1 MIETILLNFLFL
13 LFPVIIALVFF
24 EDKLTSLNKYLIVVL
39 SAVTLVLCMAF
50 PIKLDLGFIIDL
62 RFIPFIIIALFGG
75 YKMVFPLYLVLNGYR
90 FIIGG
95 EGTYQSL
102 IFSTVIFILVPL
114 LSKKFSQQS
123 SRGRILYALFAGVFT
138 TSLYYFA
145 LGFNYQKLTSEFWLL
160 TFSSFVVNIIAIFII
175 MSLIE
180 KIITNVKTR
189 EIYLRSERLNDISDL
204 SASIA
209 HEIRNPLTVTSGF
222 LQLLKGSKTISP
234 DEKTYI
240 EFSLQ
245 ELERAEKIVSDF
257 LTFSKPQCANMV
269 YSDFKKE
276 IEYVENIMKPYAKM
290 NQVEIQVSFT
300 NTLKKSYDE
309 NQIQQ
314 CFINLFKNGI
324 EAMKENGGG
333 SLYVDVSEQKDH
345 IAIVIKD
352 SGIGMTSEEISQ
364 LGKPY
369 YSTKKEGTGL
379 GMLMIYSTIR
389 NVKGDIKVESIVGK
403 GTTFLITIPV

>member
-1 MIETILLNFLFL
+1 
-13 LFPVIIALVFF
+13 
-24 EDKLTSLNKYLIVVL
+24 
-39 SAVTLVLCMAF
+39 
-50 PIKLDLGFIIDL
+50 
-62 RFIPFIIIALFGG
+62 
-75 YKMVFPLYLVLNGYR
+75 LNGYR

-102 IFSTVIFILVPL
+102 IFSTVIFIIVPL
-114 LSKKFSQQS
+114 LSEKFSQQS
-123 SRGRILYALFAGVFT
+123 SRGRISYALFAGVFT
-138 TSLYYFA
+138 TSLYYVA
-145 LGFNYQKLTSEFWLL
+145 LGFNYQNLTSEFWLL

-345 IAIVIKD
+345 IVIVIKD
-352 SGIGMTSEEISQ
+352 SGIGMTSEEVSQ

-403 GTTFLITIPV
+403 GTTFLISIPV